1 LTNINLIQKSMVL
14 KNKIVSILLIF
25 VLMLQSCAVYQK
37 TAVSL
42 DEAAASK
49 RKVLI
54 TKTDGAKL
62 KLKKVEQIDGKYYGI
77 VKVDGK
83 TEKIILIENEIRT
96 IRILNKTA
104 TTFGNIGIIAGSA
117 IIIFTVVA
125 VAAIGA
131 AFGG

>member
-1 LTNINLIQKSMVL
+1 MVL

-54 TKTDGAKL
+54 TKTDGVKL